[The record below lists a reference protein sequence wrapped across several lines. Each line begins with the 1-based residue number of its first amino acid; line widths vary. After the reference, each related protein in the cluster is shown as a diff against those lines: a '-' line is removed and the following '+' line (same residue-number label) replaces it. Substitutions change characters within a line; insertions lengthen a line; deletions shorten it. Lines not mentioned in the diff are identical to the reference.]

1 MVEEFVVV
9 DVDEKLRTGRVRV
22 VGTSHGNGADGVAWA
37 TLGFDLNTLVLD
49 GWSGRFFHVASV
61 IAATLDHEV
70 IDDTVKNQAVV
81 MAVSH
86 IS

>member
-1 MVEEFVVV
+1 MVEEVVV
-9 DVDEKLRTGRVRV
+9 INVDEKLRAGRVRV
-22 VGTSHGNGADGVAWA
+22 IGTSHGNGADCVGRA
-37 TLGFDLNTLVLD
+37 TLGFDLGTLVLD